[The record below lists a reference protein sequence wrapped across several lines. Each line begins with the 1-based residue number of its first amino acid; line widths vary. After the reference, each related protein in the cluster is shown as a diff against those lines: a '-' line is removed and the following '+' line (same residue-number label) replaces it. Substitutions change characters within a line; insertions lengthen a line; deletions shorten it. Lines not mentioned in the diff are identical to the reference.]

1 MMAKKIWAVIVFVIT
16 VLVANHTA
24 AGTVEPA
31 RLRCEYRVNPE
42 GIDIN
47 LPRLSWILESNERG
61 QMQTAYQ
68 VLVAS
73 SKKKINSDIG
83 DLWDSGK
90 VNSDQSV
97 HVVYSGKLLQSRMR
111 CYWKVRIWGKKG
123 VRSSWSQ
130 SAQWSMGLIKS
141 ADWKADWIGF
151 DTGSLNKNP
160 TLHLP
165 PSPYLRKSFI
175 IKRNIRRATVYVS
188 ALGLFEL
195 FINGRRV
202 GHDYFT
208 PGWTN
213 YRKRVYYQ
221 TYDVTALLKDGDNA
235 IGAILAN
242 GWYAGYVGFAPR
254 HKESAK
260 VRAFY
265 GETPALLVQLE
276 IEYDNG
282 QIKSIATDK
291 TWKASTGPIL
301 EADILMGETYDA
313 RLEMLGWSR
322 PMFDDQSWKPVKL
335 IKVTVSRIESY
346 PSDPVRVTQKI
357 RPIEITE
364 PGLGVFVFN
373 MGQNFAGRV
382 RLKVKGKSGTRVVL
396 RFAEMLHQ
404 DGTIMTENLRSAR
417 CTDTY
422 IIKGTGV
429 EEIWEP
435 RFTYHGFQYVEVIGF
450 PGEPDLDAIT
460 GIVMHS
466 AMPPAGT
473 FKSSDKMVNK
483 LYNNIV
489 WSQLSNFFEIP
500 TDCPQ
505 RDERLGW
512 TGDAQLFIRSATYNM
527 DVATFFTKWLVSL
540 EDDQRPSGAFPDFAP
555 MPYLLFEPSPGWM
568 DAGVIIPYTLY
579 QVYGDTR
586 VIKRHY
592 KAMTKFMDFL
602 QRTSNAYL
610 RVPQYHSWGDWL
622 SLDNKIPESL
632 IATAYF
638 AYDAKLMAEMA
649 AAIGQTE
656 DAQKYNR
663 LFDNI
668 KAAFNRAFVM
678 ENGRILGDT
687 QTGYAL
693 ALNLGFLSHQFN
705 ELAGQHLVDL
715 IRKRNWHL
723 ATGFLGMK
731 HLLQALTN
739 QGYKDVA
746 YGLLTNKTY
755 PSWGYSIENGATTI
769 WERWNSYTKDNGFE
783 NPEMHTNN
791 HYAFGSVCEWMFVFM
806 AGIDTDGPGFKRINI
821 RPYTGGEITSVEA
834 SYNSIHGL
842 IETKWSVHNGNF
854 LLDIT
859 IPVNTRATVYIP
871 AKYPDN
877 ITEGGVKASQAK
889 AVQFLRMEGKKAV
902 YTVGSGQYRFK
913 SLQP

>member
-1 MMAKKIWAVIVFVIT
+1 
-16 VLVANHTA
+16 
-24 AGTVEPA
+24 
-31 RLRCEYRVNPE
+31 
-42 GIDIN
+42 
-47 LPRLSWILESNERG
+47 
-61 QMQTAYQ
+61 
-68 VLVAS
+68 
-73 SKKKINSDIG
+73 
-83 DLWDSGK
+83 
-90 VNSDQSV
+90 
-97 HVVYSGKLLQSRMR
+97 
-111 CYWKVRIWGKKG
+111 
-123 VRSSWSQ
+123 
-130 SAQWSMGLIKS
+130 
-141 ADWKADWIGF
+141 
-151 DTGSLNKNP
+151 
-160 TLHLP
+160 
-165 PSPYLRKSFI
+165 
-175 IKRNIRRATVYVS
+175 
-188 ALGLFEL
+188 
-195 FINGRRV
+195 
-202 GHDYFT
+202 
-208 PGWTN
+208 
-213 YRKRVYYQ
+213 
-221 TYDVTALLKDGDNA
+221 
-235 IGAILAN
+235 
-242 GWYAGYVGFAPR
+242 
-254 HKESAK
+254 
-260 VRAFY
+260 
-265 GETPALLVQLE
+265 
-276 IEYDNG
+276 
-282 QIKSIATDK
+282 
-291 TWKASTGPIL
+291 
-301 EADILMGETYDA
+301 
-313 RLEMLGWSR
+313 
-322 PMFDDQSWKPVKL
+322 
-335 IKVTVSRIESY
+335 
-346 PSDPVRVTQKI
+346 
-357 RPIEITE
+357 
-364 PGLGVFVFN
+364 
-373 MGQNFAGRV
+373 
-382 RLKVKGKSGTRVVL
+382 
-396 RFAEMLHQ
+396 
-404 DGTIMTENLRSAR
+404 
-417 CTDTY
+417 
-422 IIKGTGV
+422 
-429 EEIWEP
+429 
-435 RFTYHGFQYVEVIGF
+435 
-450 PGEPDLDAIT
+450 
-460 GIVMHS
+460 
-466 AMPPAGT
+466 
-473 FKSSDKMVNK
+473 MVNK

-610 RVPQYHSWGDWL
+610 RAPQYHSWGDWL

-783 NPEMHTNN
+783 NPEMNSFN

-871 AKYPDN
+871 AKYHDN
-877 ITEGGVKASQAK
+877 ITESGIKASQAK
-889 AVQFLRMEGKKAV
+889 AVQFLRMEGKTAV
-902 YTVGSGQYRFK
+902 YTVGSGQYRFI
-913 SLQP
+913 SPQP